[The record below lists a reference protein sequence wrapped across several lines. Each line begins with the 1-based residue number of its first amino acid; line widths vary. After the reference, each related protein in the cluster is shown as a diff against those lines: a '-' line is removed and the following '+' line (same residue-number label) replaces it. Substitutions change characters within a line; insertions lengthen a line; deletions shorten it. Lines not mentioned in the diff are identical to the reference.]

1 MMLGTELLRA
11 AVECRECRGKGLTWG
26 SSNGAPKKE
35 EDQTQ
40 LAQHLYIE
48 TEGEE
53 SEGSEVS
60 PDGDGEGWS
69 LCIIL
74 GKDRSMERHGGVQA
88 CPGWDGD
95 D

>member
-1 MMLGTELLRA
+1 MEHPR
-11 AVECRECRGKGLTWG
+11 
-26 SSNGAPKKE
+26 KKRIRHSR
-35 EDQTQ
+35 
-40 LAQHLYIE
+40 LSIYISRQK
-48 TEGEE
+48 GEE